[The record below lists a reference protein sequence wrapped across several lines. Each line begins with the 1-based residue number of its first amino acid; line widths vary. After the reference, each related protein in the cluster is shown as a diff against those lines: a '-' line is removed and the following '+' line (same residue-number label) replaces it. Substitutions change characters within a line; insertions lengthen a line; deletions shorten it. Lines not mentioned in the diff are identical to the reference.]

1 MKRTNTQSI
10 GNLLQD
16 FFADNPAMADKM
28 AETRLMNYWNE
39 MSPAVSRY
47 TENVFVKNKI
57 LYVKLTS
64 SVLKNEL
71 MMYRAQL
78 VSDLNEKAGRNVI
91 KDIVFY

>member
-47 TENVFVKNKI
+47 TENVFVKNKT

>member
-1 MKRTNTQSI
+1 MKRTDTQPI
-10 GNLLQD
+10 GKILQA

-47 TENVFVKNKI
+47 TENVYIKNKT
-57 LYVKLTS
+57 LYVKLS
-64 SVLKNEL
+64 SAVLKNEL
-71 MMYRAQL
+71 MMHRTQL

-91 KDIVFY
+91 TAIVFY